1 MTRESE
7 RSRPA
12 AGETTL
18 PVELPAA
25 NAGLAGRHVTLCVTG
40 SIAAYKTV
48 LLVRELMAE
57 GAIVDVILSQSAR
70 EFVGPATFS
79 GLTGR
84 PVLGELFEVGQAG
97 ELHVEL
103 GAKSDLILVVPATA
117 DVLARMAQGRASDLT
132 SALVLCARCP
142 VLVAPAMHPTMWTHP
157 ATERNVAQLT
167 AYGRVTLVGPVE
179 GPVASG
185 EVGMGR
191 MAEPSEIARA
201 ASTALSPAT
210 LRGVRVLV
218 TAGPTAEDID
228 PVRYVGNRSSG
239 KMGFAVAERAA
250 LRGATV
256 TLVAGPVGLA
266 TPAGVTR
273 VNVRSAE
280 SMRAALWDVLGPEL
294 SGTDALVMAAAVAD
308 FRPAAPSD
316 TKLRRGDAGLT
327 LELVQNPDILAEIGR
342 TRQGARPLL
351 VGFALGTESDE
362 RAVAT
367 ARTKLVQKQV
377 DLVVSNH
384 ADESIGRDDIRA
396 MLIGARSC
404 EIVERTS
411 KRALA
416 DRILDVIA
424 LELSQRRG

>member
-1 MTRESE
+1 MTDAERPSPPASE
-7 RSRPA
+7 R
-12 AGETTL
+12 TL
-18 PVELPAA
+18 PIEIPLA
-25 NAGLAGRHVTLCVTG
+25 NGGLAGRHVTLCVTG
-40 SIAAYKTV
+40 SIAAYKAV
-48 LLVRELMAE
+48 LLVRELMAS
-57 GAIVDVILSQSAR
+57 GAIVDVILSPTAR

-84 PVLGELFEVGQAG
+84 PVLGDLFEADQAG

-201 ASTALSPAT
+201 AASALSPAT

-256 TLVAGPVGLA
+256 TLVAGPVGLP
-266 TPAGVTR
+266 TPAGVR
-273 VNVRSAE
+273 RIDVRSAE
-280 SMRAALWDVLGPEL
+280 SMRAALWDVLGPDL
-294 SGTDALVMAAAVAD
+294 SGTDVLVMAAAVAD

-316 TKLRRGDAGLT
+316 SKIRRGDAGLT
-327 LELVQNPDILAEIGR
+327 LELVQNPDLLAEVGR
-342 TRQGARPLL
+342 ARAGARPLL

-362 RAVAT
+362 RAGAA
-367 ARTKLVQKQV
+367 ARQKLGEKRG
-377 DLVVSNH
+377 DLVVSNR

-396 MLIGARSC
+396 MLVGARSC
-404 EIVERTS
+404 EVIEQS
-411 KRALA
+411 PKRAVA
-416 DRILDVIA
+416 DRILDVVA
-424 LELSQRRG
+424 RELAERRA